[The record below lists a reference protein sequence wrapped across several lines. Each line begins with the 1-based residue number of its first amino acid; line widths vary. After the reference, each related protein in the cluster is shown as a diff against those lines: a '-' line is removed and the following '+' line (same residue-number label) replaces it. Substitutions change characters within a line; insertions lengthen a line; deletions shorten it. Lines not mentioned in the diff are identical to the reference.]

1 MNISESDFKRM
12 LKFGN
17 PSNKIGIFESTPF
30 IELPFGLIKKDLP
43 ALQKKGDII
52 AVVNLVMQFQY
63 TNFDAENESGNDIIS
78 FLLWIRD
85 QQEFINHIEQTN
97 LHREPKA
104 EMLAAG
110 IHRLDEFGVYATI
123 DNLAGGDLLKHS
135 EIESMPY
142 FKIYEKLKLNK
153 VQQEIEES
161 YQKIIEKKRK

>member
-1 MNISESDFKRM
+1 MNISEEDFKRM
-12 LKFGN
+12 MKFGK
-17 PSNKIGIFESTPF
+17 PSNQIGGFTSKPF

-52 AVVNLVMQFQY
+52 AVVNLVMKFQY
-63 TNFDAENESGNDIIS
+63 ANFDAENQTGNEIMS
-78 FLLWIRD
+78 FLLWIKE

-135 EIESMPY
+135 DIERMPY
-142 FKIYEKLKLNK
+142 YKIYEKLKLNK
-153 VQQEIEES
+153 VQQDIEEA